1 MSAREDIA
9 KNLVEQLENMTNPA
23 PGKVSRVFFDVQKLA
38 ITQFPA
44 ILVVTSN
51 ETREDISTDLREGVI
66 TYELRCYVRG
76 TEVDTL
82 RNELVERIEETL
94 EVSRDRDITLATT
107 NIHNVT
113 TRINNVEVIE
123 RELPLGEVVVAVDC
137 VYRYK
142 KGVL

>member
-9 KNLVEQLENMTNPA
+9 KNIVEQLENMTNPA
-23 PGKVSRVFFDVQKLA
+23 PAMVSRVFFDVQKLA
-38 ITQFPA
+38 ITQFPS

-51 ETREDISTDLREGVI
+51 EIREDISTDLRQGTI
-66 TYELRCYVRG
+66 QYELRCYVRG
-76 TEVDTL
+76 TEIDTL

-94 EVSRDRDITLATT
+94 EVSRDRDITLSAN

-113 TRINNVEVIE
+113 TRVANVEVIE
-123 RELPLGEVVVAVDC
+123 RELPLGEVVVRCDVL
-137 VYRYK
+137 YRYK

>member
-1 MSAREDIA
+1 MSARENIA
-9 KNLVEQLENMTNPA
+9 INIAEQLENMTNPA

-51 ETREDISTDLREGVI
+51 EIREDISTDLRQGTI
-66 TYELRCYVRG
+66 QYELRCYVRG
-76 TEVDTL
+76 TEIDTL
-82 RNELVERIEETL
+82 RNEIVERVEETL
-94 EVSRDRDITLATT
+94 EVSRDRDITLAST

-113 TRINNVEVIE
+113 TRVANVEVIE
-123 RELPLGEVVVAVDC
+123 RELPLGEVVIRVD
-137 VYRYK
+137 VIYRYK

>member
-1 MSAREDIA
+1 MSAREQIA
-9 KNLVEQLENMTNPA
+9 INIQEQLENMTNPA

-51 ETREDISTDLREGVI
+51 EIREDISTDLRQG
-66 TYELRCYVRG
+66 TLQYELRCYVRG
-76 TEVDTL
+76 TEIDTL
-82 RNELVERIEETL
+82 RNEIVERVEETL
-94 EVSRDRDITLATT
+94 EVSRDRDISLSTA

-113 TRINNVEVIE
+113 TRVSNVEVIE
-123 RELPLGEVVVAVDC
+123 RELPLGEVVVRVD
-137 VYRYK
+137 VIYRYK